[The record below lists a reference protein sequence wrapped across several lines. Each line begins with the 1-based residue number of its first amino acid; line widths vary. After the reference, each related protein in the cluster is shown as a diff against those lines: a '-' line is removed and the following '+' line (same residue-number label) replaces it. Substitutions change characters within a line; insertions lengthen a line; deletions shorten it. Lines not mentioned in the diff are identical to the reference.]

1 MPEDANTRYLQE
13 LLKQAE
19 RDNEQARL
27 YQRSSISEEKQS
39 EAKDAKKDAGIATL
53 DKITDNT
60 APSQESEQ
68 QGEKKSELIR
78 DEAAEIMSAYSVKSK
93 EKPFSNTQSLR
104 ESLEKQMQENK
115 ELLGY
120 FEGTKARS
128 KSKKVD
134 ELYTLI
140 NEANTQAQTDI
151 RKTPFAGLDQ
161 SRLSEADADTVPQ
174 KPEYTQEQM
183 FYFGDTRSLEEESQL
198 ADSASFDSD
207 YEQLTDKIT
216 SGELDFSEDED
227 ENQLTLLS
235 DEADELVKKPEEK
248 LDETDIN
255 LRLAFDMMDE
265 NRQDIDEFLKKEKE
279 KAKELKKAKEEL
291 EDKEYEYTSHE
302 QNSEIASM
310 LKKAIHKSRIKL
322 LSVSIIA
329 FIIFFIELATPDS
342 SLHLSFL
349 KPGKLGYLYILID
362 LQLLYFIALIM
373 LSYIKHGIDGIIRR
387 KLNTDSFLVLSLVF
401 TTLYSIVMLIA
412 NPTSESLKLYSFPGA
427 AAAVCAMAVN
437 YLNSKK
443 DYHCFRVLAAK
454 KSKYVAAELDGNT
467 NEANEFYKYLIE
479 SSDLYTVKRTQ
490 FVSGFINR
498 TKKRAKGEDLF
509 NFLVPAIVIAG
520 MILFGVIYYKSSLFT
535 AFTDFV
541 LLVLSSVPLAAFFMI
556 PMPVIAANKKGERYN
571 TAFIGN
577 AVTEEYADA
586 SVLSFADTEVYP
598 SHLVK
603 ITSLKTYG
611 DFRIDKIIPDLSKIF
626 SYIGGPLDKV
636 LKNAL
641 AGEVTP
647 PRSVRLIESAADGI
661 CVSLDGS
668 HIFLGKKSYMRRYRF
683 ETPVDADDEM
693 YEKNIGS
700 IMYVVMDDELAAKV
714 YIKYT
719 LNPLFDSLLK
729 DMYKAGL
736 CLGIKTLDPNINNDL
751 LEAGIGFKKC
761 PIAILKAYTPEDLT
775 GESESID
782 SGIVS
787 NASLHT
793 FLKMFVLCDKTR
805 HITKSN
811 AIITIA
817 SVFLSFFAAAFLAVT
832 GDFTEISSFYLVL
845 LQFIWLL
852 PVWFTSLFL

>member
-19 RDNEQARL
+19 KVNEQARMI
-27 YQRSSISEEKQS
+27 QRTTLKETKQP
-39 EAKDAKKDAGIATL
+39 EADEAKKDATVATL
-53 DKITDNT
+53 DKITDTPASDEN
-60 APSQESEQ
+60 ARQ
-68 QGEKKSELIR
+68 KKSELISG
-78 DEAAEIMSAYSVKSK
+78 EAEEIINAYADKKK

-104 ESLEKQMQENK
+104 ESLEKHMQENK
-115 ELLGY
+115 ELFSY
-120 FEGTKARS
+120 FEGTKTRT

-140 NEANTQAQTDI
+140 NEANTQTQTDL
-151 RKTPFAGLDQ
+151 RKKSFAGFDQ
-161 SRLSEADADTVPQ
+161 SRLSDPDDDTVPHKQ
-174 KPEYTQEQM
+174 EYTQEKM
-183 FYFGDTRSLEEESQL
+183 FYFGDTLSLEEEEKP

-207 YEQLTDKIT
+207 YEKLTDKIT
-216 SGELDFSEDED
+216 SGELDFSEEED
-227 ENQLTLLS
+227 ENQMTILS
-235 DEADELVKKPEEK
+235 DETDDFVKKPEEK
-248 LDETDIN
+248 LDETEIN

-265 NRQDIDEFLKKEKE
+265 NCQDIYDFLQKEKKKAKEKE
-279 KAKELKKAKEEL
+279 KEVIAEK
-291 EDKEYEYTSHE
+291 DYEYTSHE
-302 QNSEIASM
+302 QDAEIASM
-310 LKKAIHKSRIKL
+310 LKKAIHKCWIKL
-322 LSVSIIA
+322 ISVSILA
-329 FIIFFIELATPDS
+329 FLIFFIELATPES
-342 SLHLSFL
+342 SLHLPFL
-349 KPGKLGYLYILID
+349 RPGDKGYLYILID
-362 LQLLYFIALIM
+362 LQLLCFVAWIM
-373 LSYIKHGIDGIIRR
+373 FSNILHGIDGIIRR
-387 KLNTDSFLVLSLVF
+387 KLNTDSFLVLSFVF
-401 TTLYSIVMLIA
+401 TALYSLTMLLTS
-412 NPTSESLKLYSFPGA
+412 PTAENLKLYSFPCA
-427 AAAVCAMAVN
+427 AAMVCAMAVN

-443 DYHCFRVLAAK
+443 DYHCFKVLAVK
-454 KSKYVAAELDGNT
+454 KPKYVAQELSGNT
-467 NEANEFYKYLIE
+467 QEADEFYKYLLE
-479 SSDLYTVKRTQ
+479 SSDLYTVKRTK
-490 FVSGFINR
+490 FVSGFISR

-509 NFLVPAIVIAG
+509 NFLVPVIVIAG
-520 MILFGVIYYKSSLFT
+520 MILFGVIYYFTSSLLT
-535 AFTDFV
+535 AFTDF
-541 LLVLSSVPLAAFFMI
+541 LLFVLSSIPLAAFFMI

-577 AVTEEYADA
+577 AVSEEYADA

-603 ITSLKTYG
+603 ITSLKTFG
-611 DFRIDKIIPDLSKIF
+611 DFRIDKIITDLSRVF

-636 LKNAL
+636 FRNAL
-641 AGEVTP
+641 VEEVEP
-647 PRSVRLIESAADGI
+647 PRSIRLIESAADGI
-661 CVSLDGS
+661 CVSVDAT

-683 ETPVDADDEM
+683 ETPVDPDDDM

-719 LNPLFDSLLK
+719 LNPLFDSLLR

-761 PIAILKAYTPEDLT
+761 PIAILKAYSPEELT
-775 GESESID
+775 GECESVD

-817 SVFLSFFAAAFLAVT
+817 SVFLSFFASAFLAVT
-832 GDFTEISSFYLVL
+832 GDFTAISSFYLVL
-845 LQFIWLL
+845 LQCIWLI
-852 PVWFTSLFL
+852 PVWLTSLFL